1 MIGREQKGGLNLESN
16 TNSHDPDAKGLRMYR
31 YRTDSFLTVI
41 NAIANIELVRSLK
54 IHYLVLP

>member
-41 NAIANIELVRSLK
+41 NLLRLVQM
-54 IHYLVLP
+54 